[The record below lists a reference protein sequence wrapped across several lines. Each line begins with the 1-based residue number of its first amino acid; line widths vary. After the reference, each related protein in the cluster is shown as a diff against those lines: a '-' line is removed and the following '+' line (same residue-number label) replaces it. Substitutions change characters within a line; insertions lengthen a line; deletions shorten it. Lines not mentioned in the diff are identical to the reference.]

1 MLEIKNLS
9 KTFNK
14 GTEMERQV
22 FQNLNLTIEENSILA
37 IIGENGCGKSTLMNL
52 IGGNILP
59 DTGTIALEGKDLSH
73 VKESKR
79 SKYIARVYQDPSMGV
94 CSSLSILENMALAD
108 NKNQAY
114 NLSPLIKKDK
124 IGYYKALLE
133 ALDLG
138 LENILDKKV
147 YLLSGGQR
155 QSLSLVMAAMKNPK
169 LLLLD
174 EHTAA
179 LDPKTSQLVMEKTK
193 ELIKEKSTTTV
204 MITHKLEDALTYA
217 DRVIMLKEGKIYL
230 DQKTAKLS
238 LVDLENL
245 YREKS
250 VVNL

>member
-14 GTEMERQV
+14 GTDMERQI
-22 FQNLNLTIEENSILA
+22 FKDLDLSIEENSVLA
-37 IIGENGCGKSTLMNL
+37 LIGTNGCGKSTLMNL

-59 DTGTIALEGKDLSH
+59 DAGSISLDGKDLSQ

-79 SKYIARVYQDPSMGV
+79 SKYIGRVYQNPSMGV
-94 CSSLSILENMALAD
+94 CPSLSILENMALAD
-108 NKNQAY
+108 NKNKAY

-124 IGYYKALLE
+124 IGYYKDLLKS
-133 ALDLG
+133 LDLG

-155 QSLSLVMAAMKNPK
+155 QSLSLIMAAMKDPK
-169 LLLLD
+169 VLLLD

-179 LDPKTSQLVMEKTK
+179 LDPKTSQLVMAKTK
-193 ELIKEKSTTTV
+193 ELIKEKSTTTI
-204 MITHKLEDALTYA
+204 MITHKLEDALDYA
-217 DRVIMLKEGKIYL
+217 DRVVMLKEGKIYV
-230 DQKTAKLS
+230 DQKTKDLS
-238 LVDLENL
+238 LDDLASL

-250 VVNL
+250 L